1 MRWLLSVVL
10 CSVLSISN
18 LFAAPALKPRDGG
31 ARIRPQDARSTQ
43 LLRDGMARSDTFRAL
58 VERLEASNVFVY
70 VSVSPLVKSSLAGQL
85 NWMTQAGPYRYLRA
99 TLNAGLGTDQQIATL
114 GHELQHAVEVLDDE
128 LVVCEKSLVALYRRI
143 GQPSRAATSGWE
155 TLAAQET
162 GYQVRRELGESAGVV
177 IAAQL
182 FSFEHL

>member
-10 CSVLSISN
+10 CSVLSTSN
-18 LFAAPALKPRDGG
+18 LFAEPALKPRDGG

-70 VSVSPLVKSSLAGQL
+70 VSVSPLIRSSLAGQL
-85 NWMTQAGPYRYLRA
+85 TWMAQAGPYRYLRA
-99 TLNAGLGTDQQIATL
+99 TLNPEQGTDQQIATL
-114 GHELQHAVEVLDDE
+114 GHELQHAVEVMDDE
-128 LVVCEKSLVALYRRI
+128 SVVSEKSLVALYRRI
-143 GQPSRAATSGWE
+143 GHSNRSTNSSWE

-162 GYQVRRELGESAGVV
+162 GYQVRRELGESAGAA

-182 FSFEHL
+182 FSFDHL

>member
-1 MRWLLSVVL
+1 MRSVL
-10 CSVLSISN
+10 CVALCSALSISN
-18 LFAAPALKPRDGG
+18 LFAEPATRPRDGG
-31 ARIRPQDARSTQ
+31 ARIRPQDTRSAQ

-70 VSVSPLVKSSLAGQL
+70 VSVSPLIKSSLAGQL
-85 NWMTQAGPYRYLRA
+85 NWMTQAGRYRYLRA

-128 LVVCEKSLVALYRRI
+128 LVVCEKSLEALYRRI
-143 GQPSRAATSGWE
+143 GQPSRATSAGWE

-162 GYQVRRELGESAGVV
+162 GYRVRRELVVTLGVSM
-177 IAAQL
+177 AAQM
-182 FSFEHL
+182 FSFDHL

>member
-1 MRWLLSVVL
+1 MRGLLSVVL

-18 LFAAPALKPRDGG
+18 VFAEPMKPREGG

-58 VERLEASNVFVY
+58 VERLEAGNVFVY
-70 VSVSPLVKSSLAGQL
+70 VSISPLIRPNLAGQL
-85 NWMTQAGPYRYLRA
+85 TWMAQAGPYRYLRA
-99 TLNAGLGTDQQIATL
+99 TLNPEQGSDQQIATL

-128 LVVCEKSLVALYRRI
+128 MVVCEKSLVALYRRI
-143 GQPSRAATSGWE
+143 GLRSGGTNSSWE
-155 TLAAQET
+155 TLAAQEA
-162 GYQVRRELGESAGVV
+162 GYQVRRELGESAGVS

-182 FSFEHL
+182 FSFDHL